1 MAYEVRLPQVGESV
15 TEGIIGRWLRS
26 VGDRVEKFDPLV
38 EVVTD
43 KVTMEMPSPVDGLLT
58 RVLVIEG
65 QTVSMGAVIA
75 EMELTGVAPEE
86 PAAPTP
92 DRVGRMVDEAGV
104 GPTGGVFSDTS
115 LRSSMEAA
123 SPDAGDPGGLP
134 ADHGPKGTG
143 RYSPV
148 AVRLAAEHGISLETI
163 RGTGSGGRVTKG
175 DVLAEAA
182 RRDAGRMRGPAVEE
196 GDRLMEP
203 SPVRRQMA
211 AHVARS
217 FAEIPHAWSAVEV
230 DVTGMVACRQANR
243 ESLRARRGVDLTF
256 LPFVLHAAAR
266 ALRAHPRMN
275 SSWEDGRIR
284 LKGRVNVGVA
294 VAGREGLVV
303 PVVRDADR
311 ETVEGLAA
319 RLAPLVERARAGAL
333 ELNDVQGG
341 TFTLNNTGALGSVW
355 GGAII
360 NHPQAAILTM
370 ETVVKRPVVVG
381 GTEGDAVEVRSMM
394 NACLSFDHRV
404 LDGAEAAAF
413 LQDVKSRLEAF
424 SPDSRID

>member
-26 VGDRVEKFDPLV
+26 VGDRVAKFDPLV

-43 KVTMEMPSPVDGLLT
+43 KVTMEIPSPVDGLLA
-58 RVLVIEG
+58 RVLAAEG
-65 QTVSMGAVIA
+65 QTVAMGAVIA
-75 EMELTGVAPEE
+75 EMELTGAAPEE
-86 PAAPTP
+86 PAAPAP
-92 DRVGRMVDEAGV
+92 ERIGRMVDEAGV
-104 GPTGGVFSDTS
+104 GPTGGVFSDAS
-115 LRSSMEAA
+115 LHAWA
-123 SPDAGDPGGLP
+123 GAVPPDAARPGDLP
-134 ADHGPKGTG
+134 ADDDPEGAR

-175 DVLAEAA
+175 DVLASVG
-182 RRDAGRMRGPAVEE
+182 RRDAGRVREPAVDE
-196 GDRLMEP
+196 GDRLVEP

-217 FAEIPHAWSAVEV
+217 VAEIPHAWSAVEV

-243 ESLRARRGVDLTF
+243 ESFRARSGVDLTF
-256 LPFVLHAAAR
+256 LPFVLHALAR
-266 ALRAHPRMN
+266 ALRAHPGMN
-275 SSWEDGRIR
+275 SSWEDGRVR

-319 RLAPLVERARAGAL
+319 RLAPPVERARAGAL
-333 ELNDVQGG
+333 ELKDVQGG

-370 ETVVKRPVVVG
+370 EAVVKRPVVVG

>member
-1 MAYEVRLPQVGESV
+1 
-15 TEGIIGRWLRS
+15 
-26 VGDRVEKFDPLV
+26 
-38 EVVTD
+38 
-43 KVTMEMPSPVDGLLT
+43 
-58 RVLVIEG
+58 
-65 QTVSMGAVIA
+65 
-75 EMELTGVAPEE
+75 
-86 PAAPTP
+86 
-92 DRVGRMVDEAGV
+92 
-104 GPTGGVFSDTS
+104 
-115 LRSSMEAA
+115 
-123 SPDAGDPGGLP
+123 
-134 ADHGPKGTG
+134 
-143 RYSPV
+143 
-148 AVRLAAEHGISLETI
+148 
-163 RGTGSGGRVTKG
+163 
-175 DVLAEAA
+175 
-182 RRDAGRMRGPAVEE
+182 
-196 GDRLMEP
+196 
-203 SPVRRQMA
+203 
-211 AHVARS
+211 
-217 FAEIPHAWSAVEV
+217 
-230 DVTGMVACRQANR
+230 MVACRQANR

-413 LQDVKSRLEAF
+413 LQDVKSRVEAF
-424 SPDSRID
+424 TSDSRID